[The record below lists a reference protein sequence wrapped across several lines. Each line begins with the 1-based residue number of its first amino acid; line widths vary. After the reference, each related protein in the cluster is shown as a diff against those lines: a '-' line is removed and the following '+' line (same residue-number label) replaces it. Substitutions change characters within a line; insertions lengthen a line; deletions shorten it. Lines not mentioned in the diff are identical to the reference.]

1 MTFRDALDTGRLVV
15 TTELVPPRGAD
26 ADGNTVVGKHLGIDS
41 KRTIVHAADG
51 HLVVTMGL
59 EDMLVVHTPDAT
71 LVARRE
77 HEEAVRRVVA
87 ELEKRGWTE
96 FL

>member
-1 MTFRDALDTGRLVV
+1 
-15 TTELVPPRGAD
+15 
-26 ADGNTVVGKHLGIDS
+26 
-41 KRTIVHAADG
+41 
-51 HLVVTMGL
+51 
-59 EDMLVVHTPDAT
+59 VHTPDAT

-96 FL
+96 YL